1 MNKKEMKKA
10 TNEQLVIR
18 LMELDSL
25 CVIKNGNRINSET
38 SEMINIGNELMRR
51 GVFND
56 FEKFEKYVRE

>member
-1 MNKKEMKKA
+1 MNKTEMKKA